1 MTQHAPQ
8 ASAAHLNRVLLDTN
22 DLTCPSERAW
32 KLLEI
37 HAAMDR
43 APTPAPI
50 RHFWTRSWNATLR
63 ELRPPLRAAFR
74 SLHAPP
80 ARTLRPPPTALIL
93 AALAAVVRPPC
104 APRCCSPPPGPRGAP
119 GTTPP
124 GTGAPS
130 TPASRPPGRPPVE
143 RKPDPHRHCRHGRAA
158 RFPTQPDT

>member
-93 AALAAVVRPPC
+93 AALAAVVRPPALRAALLLAAAWTARRARHHAARHWRAQYARVTPART
-104 APRCCSPPPGPRGAP
+104 APR
-119 GTTPP
+119 
-124 GTGAPS
+124 
-130 TPASRPPGRPPVE
+130 
-143 RKPDPHRHCRHGRAA
+143 
-158 RFPTQPDT
+158 